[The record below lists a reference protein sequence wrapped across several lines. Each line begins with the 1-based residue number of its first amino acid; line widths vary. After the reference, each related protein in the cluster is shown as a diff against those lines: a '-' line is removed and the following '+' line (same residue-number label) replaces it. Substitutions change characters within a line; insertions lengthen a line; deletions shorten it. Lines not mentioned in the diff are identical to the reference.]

1 MASRRDMI
9 RMDPEEITTFLGGRR
24 TLNIASFGPDGNI
37 HLVAMW
43 YGFLDSSNV
52 FDPSVGFAGPTPT
65 NGGEIVIETF
75 GKSQKVMNFRRNQR
89 FTAIVEAGDEY
100 SELQGV
106 ELVGTVSILEDE
118 PTVIESCK
126 AVLSR
131 YQDLPKPEDLQ
142 FAAEFAARKRVC
154 VKMHVDRIV
163 SWDHGKLDV
172 QY

>member
-1 MASRRDMI
+1 MPSRRDLIKMT
-9 RMDPEEITTFLGGRR
+9 PEEISEFLGGRR

-43 YGFLDSSNV
+43 YGFLDSSDV
-52 FDPSVGFAGPTPT
+52 FDPAVGFGP
-65 NGGEIVIETF
+65 GEIVIETF
-75 GKSQKVMNFRRNQR
+75 GKSQKVQNLRRDPR

-100 SELQGV
+100 AELRGV
-106 ELVGTVSILEDE
+106 ELVGTAEILEDE

-131 YQDLPKPEDLQ
+131 YQDLAKPEELQ

-154 VKMHVDRIV
+154 VKMHVDKIV
-163 SWDHGKLDV
+163 SWDHGKLEV

>member
-1 MASRRDMI
+1 MPSRRDLIKMTT
-9 RMDPEEITTFLGGRR
+9 DEIAEFLGGRR

-43 YGFLDSSNV
+43 YGFLDASNV
-52 FDPSVGFAGPTPT
+52 YDPAVGYEP
-65 NGGEIVIETF
+65 GEIVIETF
-75 GKSQKVMNFRRNQR
+75 GKSQKVQNLRRDPR

-100 SELQGV
+100 SELRGV
-106 ELVGTVSILEDE
+106 ELVGTAEILEDE

-131 YQDLPKPEDLQ
+131 YQDLAKPEDLQ

-154 VKMHVDRIV
+154 VKMHVDKIV

-172 QY
+172 AY

>member
-1 MASRRDMI
+1 MPSRRELI
-9 RMDPEEITTFLGGRR
+9 RMTEAEIGGFLGGRR

-43 YGFLDSSNV
+43 YGFLDASNV
-52 FDPSVGFAGPTPT
+52 FDPAVGFAP
-65 NGGEIVIETF
+65 GEIVIETF
-75 GKSQKVMNFRRNQR
+75 GKSQKVQNLRRDPR
-89 FTAIVEAGDEY
+89 FTAIVEAGAEY
-100 SELQGV
+100 AELQGV
-106 ELVGTVSILEDE
+106 ELVGTAEVLDDE

-131 YQDLPKPEDLQ
+131 YQDLATPEDLQ

-154 VKMHVDRIV
+154 VKLHVERVV

-172 QY
+172 SY